1 MKGIIKV
8 IGLIS
13 VVTAVSIASAQTTG
27 GMIPWE
33 FEGYTVEI
41 HSQPQNIPQL
51 ADILPF
57 IAAQLSRED
66 WFGLRFGGVN
76 PDTFWVYELYDA
88 DADKPVKRI
97 TLAEMMGMETENG
110 CKMILDDQ
118 VNPTEIITQYEILKG
133 DYHLIFKR
141 TISLLDDPN
150 LPGGKRVVMTY
161 SIENKN
167 PGALMLR
174 LTERWAHDDEA
185 IVEGDRSILT
195 LSKGKEHNG
204 FPILVQVFDGQIDGI
219 EVKKAAGEM
228 GLSVTITAH
237 KAIKVERT
245 YAKPT
250 TYLGSVSFGVATT
263 EDPDYCLEQAKN
275 IAEYLATG
283 NPKPVLVVET
293 RVDKWEA
300 LPGEEVTYTL
310 NCFNNGTGRAVNG
323 AVIEPMPS
331 MVRYLPGSAKGEGT
345 RISYSVDGGQTF
357 HEKVEDETA
366 VTHIRWEIP
375 GPLSPGE
382 SIEMSFKAKVKGA
395 GAEE

>member
-1 MKGIIKV
+1 MKAIIKV
-8 IGLIS
+8 ISLICM
-13 VVTAVSIASAQTTG
+13 ASIASISSAQTAG

-33 FEGYTVEI
+33 FEGYTVEV

-57 IAAQLSRED
+57 IAAQIGKED
-66 WFGLRFGGVN
+66 WFGLRFGGVD

-88 DADKPVKRI
+88 DTGEIIKRI
-97 TLAEMMGMETENG
+97 TLAEMVGMETGKG
-110 CKMILDDQ
+110 CRMILDNQ
-118 VNPTEIITQYEILKG
+118 VDPTEIVTHYEITRG

-150 LPGGKRVVMTY
+150 LPGGKRLVMTY
-161 SIENKN
+161 SVENKN
-167 PGALMLR
+167 PEPIKLR
-174 LTERWAHDDEA
+174 LTERWAHDDTA

-195 LSKGKEHNG
+195 ISKGKEHDG
-204 FPILVQVFDGQIDGI
+204 SPILVQVFDGEIEGI
-219 EVKKAAGEM
+219 EVERGTQPP
-228 GLSVTITAH
+228 VTVTTH
-237 KAIKVERT
+237 KAIKVART

-263 EDPDYCLEQAKN
+263 GDPDYCMEQARN
-275 IAEYLATG
+275 IAGYLATG

-293 RVDKWEA
+293 TVDKWEA

-323 AVIEPMPS
+323 AVIESMPS
-331 MVRYLPGSAKGEGT
+331 MVQFVPGSAEGEGT

-357 HEKVEDETA
+357 QERVEDETA
-366 VTHIRWEIP
+366 VTHIKWEIP

-382 SIEMSFKAKVKGA
+382 SISMSFKARVKGE
-395 GAEE
+395 AEE